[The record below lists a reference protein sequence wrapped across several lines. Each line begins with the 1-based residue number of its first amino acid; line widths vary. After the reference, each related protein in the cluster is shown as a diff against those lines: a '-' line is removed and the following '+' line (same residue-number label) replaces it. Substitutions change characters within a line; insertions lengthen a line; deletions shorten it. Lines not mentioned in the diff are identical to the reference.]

1 MENHHEFQMPYY
13 NINDKMDFLDWNI
26 TNQERLVVEGSNA
39 TQITPDPQICPQA
52 MYDSMT
58 LTQRHILKSVLEIFA
73 PGSPLHV
80 TLHSP
85 TALSISDGS
94 DDLIMFSDSPQAPVY
109 DNCHFPYIWKE
120 HQVAHPTS
128 PASPEP
134 LAP

>member
-1 MENHHEFQMPYY
+1 MENYHEFQETYHVSDEQY
-13 NINDKMDFLDWNI
+13 VRLLNL
-26 TNQERLVVEGSNA
+26 NQEKLVVEGSRA
-39 TQITPDPQICPQA
+39 TQITPDPQICSQA
-52 MYDSMT
+52 MYDSMNP
-58 LTQRHILKSVLEIFA
+58 TQRHILKSVLETFA
-73 PGSPLHV
+73 PGSPIHV

-85 TALSISDGS
+85 TALRISDGT

-120 HQVAHPTS
+120 HQTS